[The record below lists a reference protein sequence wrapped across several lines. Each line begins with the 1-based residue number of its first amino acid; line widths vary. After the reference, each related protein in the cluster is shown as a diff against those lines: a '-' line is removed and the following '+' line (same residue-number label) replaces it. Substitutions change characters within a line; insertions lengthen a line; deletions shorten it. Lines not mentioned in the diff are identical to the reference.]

1 LTTTTVVDAEQMVA
15 IEVSKYEVIL
25 EMVDF
30 DSVVIMHTKV
40 KICIM

>member
-1 LTTTTVVDAEQMVA
+1 LTITTVVDAEQMVA

-30 DSVVIMHTKV
+30 DCMTIMHTKV
-40 KICIM
+40 KLA

>member
-1 LTTTTVVDAEQMVA
+1 MVDAEQMVA

-30 DSVVIMHTKV
+30 DCMVIMRPRL
-40 KICIM
+40 